1 MSFQALGL
9 QPALVEAVA
18 AAGYTQPTPIQQQA
32 IPAVLSKRD
41 LLAAAQTGT
50 GKTASFVLPIL
61 EMLSGQPVLKPRPT
75 RALILTPTRELAA
88 QIEQQIQKYGQL
100 LQPKLRHHVVF
111 GGVSINPQMMALRGG
126 VDILTATPGR
136 LLDLV
141 SKNALK
147 LDQVQMLVL
156 DEADR
161 MLDMGFIHDIKKILA
176 MLPKQRQNLLF
187 SATFSNEIKDL
198 TQGLLHNP
206 LTIQITPENTT
217 VERIDQQIY
226 MVPKGQKT
234 AALCELIEKNRW
246 QQVLVFMPTKHQANR
261 LTEQLVCAGISAAAL
276 HGNKSQ
282 NARTKALED
291 FKEDRLQVLVATD
304 VAARGIDI
312 AQLPYVVNYELPRSP
327 ADYVHRIGRTGRA
340 GKSGLAVSLIS
351 ADEQSQLK
359 QVEKLI
365 GLKLPVKDFKP
376 APLSAELQAIASA
389 PRPPRPGRRKP
400 EQGGKADGQNSGQG
414 KGRAGTGRPSQG
426 QSQGQG
432 KANQG
437 GQGKKPQMSAIGQ
450 AALAAANGQPQ
461 KPAQRRFRPKKPKTS
476 E

>member
-1 MSFQALGL
+1 MSFAALGL
-9 QPALVEAVA
+9 QPALVDAVV
-18 AAGYTQPTPIQQQA
+18 AAGYQQPTPIQQQA
-32 IPAVLSKRD
+32 IPAVLSQRD

-61 EMLSGQPVLKPRPT
+61 QLLSSQPQHKPRPT

-88 QIEQQIQKYGQL
+88 QIEQQIEKYGKL

-141 SKNALK
+141 SKNAVK

-176 MLPKQRQNLLF
+176 LLPKKRQNLLF
-187 SATFSNEIKDL
+187 SATFSSEIKEL
-198 TQGLLHNP
+198 TSGLLHNP
-206 LTIQITPENTT
+206 QTIQITPENTT
-217 VERIDQQIY
+217 VERIDQQVY
-226 MVPKGQKT
+226 QVPKGQKT

-261 LTEQLVCAGISAAAL
+261 LTDQLNFAGISAAAL

-282 NARTKALED
+282 NARTKALDD

-312 AQLPYVVNYELPRSP
+312 AQLPYVVNYELPRSS

-351 ADEQSQLK
+351 ADEVSQLK

-365 GLKLPVKDFKP
+365 GLKLPVQELKP
-376 APLSAELQAIASA
+376 APLSAELHAIANA
-389 PRPPRPGRRKP
+389 PRPPRPVRGKP
-400 EQGGKADGQNSGQG
+400 QAGNDNQGN
-414 KGRAGTGRPSQG
+414 KGRAGTSKAPQG
-426 QSQGQG
+426 QASG
-432 KANQG
+432 NQRSNPKPAQSG
-437 GQGKKPQMSAIGQ
+437 AGKKPEMSAIGK
-450 AALAAANGQPQ
+450 AALAAASGQPQ

-476 E
+476 A

>member
-61 EMLSGQPVLKPRPT
+61 EMLSGQPVLRPRPT

-217 VERIDQQIY
+217 VERIDQQVY

-312 AQLPYVVNYELPRSP
+312 AQLPYVVNYELPRSS

-389 PRPPRPGRRKP
+389 PRPPRPVRRKP

-426 QSQGQG
+426 HSQG
-432 KANQG
+432 QG
-437 GQGKKPQMSAIGQ
+437 GQGKKPEMSAVGK

-476 E
+476 A

>member
-18 AAGYTQPTPIQQQA
+18 NAGYTQPTPIQQQA

-41 LLAAAQTGT
+41 VLAAAQTGT
-50 GKTASFVLPIL
+50 GKTASFVLPLL
-61 EMLSGQPVLKPRPT
+61 EMLSGQPVQRPRPT

-88 QIEQQIQKYGQL
+88 QIEQQIQKYSQL
-100 LQPKLRHHVVF
+100 LEPKLRHHVVF
-111 GGVSINPQMMALRGG
+111 GGVSLNPQMMALRGG

-141 SKNALK
+141 SKNAVK

-161 MLDMGFIHDIKKILA
+161 MLDMGFINDIKKVLA
-176 MLPKQRQNLLF
+176 LLPKKRQNLLF
-187 SATFSNEIKDL
+187 SATFSQEIKEL
-198 TQGLLHNP
+198 TKGLLHDP
-206 LTIQITPENTT
+206 LLIQITPENTT
-217 VERIDQQIY
+217 VERIDQQVY

-261 LTEQLVCAGISAAAL
+261 LTEQLNHASISAAAL

-351 ADEQSQLK
+351 SDEQHQLK

-365 GLKLPVKDFKP
+365 GLKLPVQDFKP
-376 APLSAELQAIASA
+376 APLSAEMHAIATA
-389 PRPPRPGRRKP
+389 PRPPRPVRRKP
-400 EQGGKADGQNSGQG
+400 DQAGQGQN
-414 KGRAGTGRPSQG
+414 RAGTNKPKQNE
-426 QSQGQG
+426 QG
-432 KANQG
+432 KAKSQTP
-437 GQGKKPQMSAIGQ
+437 GKEMSAIGK

-476 E
+476 A